1 MTEHPT
7 GKHVEPASPASL
19 LLVDDEENILSS
31 LRRLLRRDGYRIH
44 LAGSG
49 LEGLKILEQEDVDV
63 IISDQR
69 MPGMTGT
76 EFLSRARLV
85 RPASVRIVL
94 SGYTELES
102 VTAAIN
108 EGSVFRFLTKPWDDE
123 QLRKHITEAVH
134 YKQVEDENRRLQ
146 TELLGANRQLKELLD
161 ERQRRLA
168 IGEASLHFAH
178 EVMAALP
185 LAVIGVDSESLVVL
199 ANEAAQSLFQQHL
212 VGLDATSV
220 LPPALH
226 SVLQGK
232 VLEDFGETRIGK
244 RSLQVVCRRV
254 GTAGQPRG
262 QLFAFFGMEND
273 TNS

>member
-1 MTEHPT
+1 MEQPPIE
-7 GKHVEPASPASL
+7 KVDPARPASL

-31 LRRLLRRDGYRIH
+31 LRRLLRRDGYQIH

-49 LEGLKILEQEDVDV
+49 QEGLKILAQEDVDV
-63 IISDQR
+63 IVSDQR

-85 RPASVRIVL
+85 RPESVRIVL

-123 QLRKHITEAVH
+123 LLRKHIAEAVR
-134 YKQVEDENRRLQ
+134 YKQIEDENRRLQ
-146 TELLGANRQLKELLD
+146 AELLVANRQLKELLD

-185 LAVIGVDSESLVVL
+185 LAVIGVDSEGLVVL
-199 ANEAAQSLFQQHL
+199 ANEAAQALFQQHL
-212 VGLDATSV
+212 VGQDATSL
-220 LPPALH
+220 LPRGLLGALH
-226 SVLQGK
+226 GDLPA
-232 VLEDFGETRIGK
+232 DFEKAEIGK
-244 RSLQVVCRRV
+244 RNLQVVCRRV
-254 GTAGQPRG
+254 GTVGQPRG
-262 QLFAFFGMEND
+262 HLFAFFGLEND
-273 TNS
+273 ATS